1 MTYINRKQIVDII
14 PTVSVIILGNWQNGS
29 KKMYPTIYCL
39 LETYFR
45 FKVISRLN
53 VKRWEKIYYAS
64 SNQKRDRIAIPIWD
78 KINNTKIVPR
88 DKEGYFIMGRE
99 PIH

>member
-1 MTYINRKQIVDII
+1 M
-14 PTVSVIILGNWQNGS
+14 L
-29 KKMYPTIYCL
+29 
-39 LETYFR
+39 
-45 FKVISRLN
+45 
-53 VKRWEKIYYAS
+53 S

>member
-1 MTYINRKQIVDII
+1 MD
-14 PTVSVIILGNWQNGS
+14 L
-29 KKMYPTIYCL
+29 KKKYPTIYCL

-45 FKVISRLN
+45 FKVISRLK

-64 SNQKRDRIAIPIWD
+64 SNQKRERIAILIRD

-88 DKEGYFIMGRE
+88 DKGGYFIMGRG